1 MIYAHTSMYPGQFR
15 SPAPD
20 SESELRN
27 CCREIIHA
35 AQVITSRDQ
44 FEFSYIVFPLFMA
57 GFATK
62 DPAEKE
68 QALEL
73 IRVVET
79 HSYGGSTKSVRGLLE
94 NIYGKQRDAI
104 VQHGNDASV
113 DWVEEMER
121 SGQRIIMYGL

>member
-1 MIYAHTSMYPGQFR
+1 
-15 SPAPD
+15 
-20 SESELRN
+20 
-27 CCREIIHA
+27 
-35 AQVITSRDQ
+35 
-44 FEFSYIVFPLFMA
+44 MA